1 MGATLEQGDELSAR
15 HPFIILAAVNSAC
28 CEAILKKSLWA
39 VSLVLVFSTFS
50 AAQSSEIGVL
60 AGGMFTSDAPPQSFV
75 CPAVV
80 GAPCAPPAATHSPT
94 RIAYEGVFAHRLI
107 NFHLAGIHFEL
118 PVIGVPTRSLV
129 AAGLQQDF
137 STVYVTPG
145 VRLQVGL
152 PFFSPFVA
160 AGGGLAHYSWT
171 ASINSSTVGAFQ
183 VGGGFDFSVIPLLK
197 FRAEVREF
205 HNGTPN
211 FNVGQNNVFAGA
223 GLVLKF

>member
-1 MGATLEQGDELSAR
+1 M
-15 HPFIILAAVNSAC
+15 
-28 CEAILKKSLWA
+28 KKLFWA
-39 VSLVLVFSTFS
+39 VSLVLVFSPFS
-50 AAQSSEIGVL
+50 AAQSTEVGVL
-60 AGGMFTSDAPPQSFV
+60 AGGMFTSNAPPQSIA
-75 CPAVV
+75 CPV
-80 GAPCAPPAATHSPT
+80 GVSCPPPRATNVN
-94 RIAYEGVFAHRLI
+94 RIAYEGVFAHRVV

-118 PVIGVPTRSLV
+118 PVVGVPTRSLV

-137 STVYVTPG
+137 STVFVTPG

-152 PFFSPFVA
+152 PFFSPFIA
-160 AGGGLAHYSWT
+160 AGGGLAHYSGT
-171 ASINSSTVGAFQ
+171 ASVASSTVGAFQ